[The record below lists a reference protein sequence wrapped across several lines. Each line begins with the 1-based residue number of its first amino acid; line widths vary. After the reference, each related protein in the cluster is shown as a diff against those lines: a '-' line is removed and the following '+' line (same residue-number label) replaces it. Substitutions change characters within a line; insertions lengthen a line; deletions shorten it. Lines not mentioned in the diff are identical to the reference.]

1 MLKIG
6 RLTDYAVVLLC
17 QMSGKGVWRSAGDLA
32 RESRLPEATVA
43 KVLKQLARGGLL
55 TTQRGANG
63 GYALARPSA
72 TISIAQVIEIME
84 GATALTPCAVEGPT
98 KCRISGHC
106 SIRGRWR
113 EVNRAVRSALE
124 KVSLED
130 MARDG
135 IHIGESTQKD
145 SIPANVA

>member
-55 TTQRGANG
+55 VTQRGASG
-63 GYALARPSA
+63 GYDLARPSA
-72 TISIAQVIEIME
+72 MISVAQVIEIME
-84 GATALTPCAVEGPT
+84 GQTALTPCAIDGTT

-106 SIRGRWR
+106 SIRGHWR
-113 EVNRAVRSALE
+113 EVNRAIRGALE

-135 IHIGESTQKD
+135 IHIGDPMQNDRIST
-145 SIPANVA
+145 NVA